1 MERKIKTIVIGI
13 SFLLTV
19 LPGIISGFEQ
29 DEGNTI
35 YVDDDN
41 TDGPWDGNIV
51 YPYQNVEDAV
61 DVATNG
67 STIFVFNGT

>member
-19 LPGIISGFEQ
+19 LPGMISCFEQ

-41 TDGPWDGNIV
+41 TEGPWDRSIV

-67 STIFVFNGT
+67 ITIFVFNGT